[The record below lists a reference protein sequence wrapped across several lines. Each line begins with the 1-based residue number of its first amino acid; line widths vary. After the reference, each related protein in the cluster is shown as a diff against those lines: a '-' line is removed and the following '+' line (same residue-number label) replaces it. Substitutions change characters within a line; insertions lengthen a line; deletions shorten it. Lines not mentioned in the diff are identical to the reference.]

1 MVVDNYCFNYTDV
14 SKATEDILN
23 VPNVTDPICL
33 LLCLHVSVI
42 GTEIW
47 NHRNLINVDLNMSQ
61 LLDSFKSREV
71 FICTPR
77 LPRFWASV
85 CVQGLF

>member
-1 MVVDNYCFNYTDV
+1 MVVDNYSFNYSNV

-47 NHRNLINVDLNMSQ
+47 NHGNLNVDLDMSQ

-71 FICTPR
+71 FICTSVCHVSR
-77 LPRFWASV
+77 HV